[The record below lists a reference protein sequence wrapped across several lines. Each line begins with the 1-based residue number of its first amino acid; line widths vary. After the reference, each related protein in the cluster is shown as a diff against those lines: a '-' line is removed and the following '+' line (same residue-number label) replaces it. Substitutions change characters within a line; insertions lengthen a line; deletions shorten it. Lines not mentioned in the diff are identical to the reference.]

1 MAEALAAVGVAA
13 SILQIIDFG
22 TKVIK
27 CTYNLMTAPVHELKK
42 EIRLEELLKE
52 QGNLAARYCSSLNR
66 RSILSANEQ
75 AAVNLA
81 GEVRTETESLL
92 LWLESFKKEALP
104 DITAETTVSEFTKK
118 TFRSVKTAFT
128 IERTR
133 KEVETRRKSLQFVNG
148 QLATALLLVLRYEL
162 L

>member
-1 MAEALAAVGVAA
+1 M
-13 SILQIIDFG
+13 
-22 TKVIK
+22 
-27 CTYNLMTAPVHELKK
+27 
-42 EIRLEELLKE
+42 
-52 QGNLAARYCSSLNR
+52 
-66 RSILSANEQ
+66 
-75 AAVNLA
+75 NLA

-133 KEVETRRKSLQFVNG
+133 KEVETWRKSLQFVNG

>member
-1 MAEALAAVGVAA
+1 MAEALAAVGVAS

-27 CTYNLMTAPVHELKK
+27 CTYHLIKAPVHELRK
-42 EIRLEELLKE
+42 EIHLEELLKE
-52 QGNLAARYCSSLNR
+52 QGNLATRYCSSLNR

-81 GEVRTETESLL
+81 GEVKTETESLL

-104 DITAETTVSEFTKK
+104 EITTSEIRVSEFTKK

-148 QLATALLLVLRYEL
+148 QLATALLLVLR
-162 L
+162 